1 MKHFP
6 ARCGC
11 ILWIVLALPAIGSGQ
26 EWTRFRGPNGSG
38 ISAAKT
44 IPSVWTDNDINWKAP
59 LPGPGHSSPVL
70 WGDRVFLTTGDE
82 RTNRFWVLCLG
93 IEKGQ
98 VLWQEG
104 FPLTPYHR
112 NAFNT
117 VASGSPAVDERRVYV
132 CWSVPGRIV
141 LAAFEHDGRRA
152 WEKDLGPFVSQHGG
166 GASPIL
172 YRDKVILANQQ
183 DGQSFWIALDAATG
197 ETRWKTPRRSAEAN
211 YSTPC
216 LYEPGSGKPEVIF
229 TSHSHGISGVDPD
242 TGAVLWEL
250 GGVFDKRVVSSP
262 LLADGL
268 VVAACGSGE
277 GGMYLVAVRPG
288 GPAANRKPELAYTVR
303 RAAPYVP
310 TSICVGELL
319 FLWSD
324 DGVVSCLRAATGEV
338 KWQERLGKHFFSS
351 PVCVEDRLFGI
362 STTGEVVVLAASD
375 RFRLLARYALGETTH
390 STPSVAGGR
399 MYIHTVKHLI
409 SIGGRARAD
418 AKE

>member
-1 MKHFP
+1 MKHSLARYSSIILTVLAFP
-6 ARCGC
+6 A
-11 ILWIVLALPAIGSGQ
+11 ISSGQ

-44 IPSVWTDNDINWKAP
+44 IPTVWTDNDINWKAP
-59 LPGPGHSSPVL
+59 LPGPGHSSAVL
-70 WGDRVFLTTGDE
+70 WGDRLFLTTGDE
-82 RTNRFWVLCLG
+82 STNRLWVLCLSVNR
-93 IEKGQ
+93 GQ
-98 VLWQEG
+98 VLWQEA
-104 FPLTPYHR
+104 FPLTSYHR
-112 NAFNT
+112 NPFNT

-132 CWSVPGRIV
+132 CWSVPERIV
-141 LAAFEHDGRRA
+141 LTAFEHDGRRA
-152 WEKDLGPFVSQHGG
+152 WEKDLGPFISQHGG

-183 DGQSFWIALDAATG
+183 DGPSFWIALDAATG
-197 ETRWKTPRRSAEAN
+197 EPRWKTPRKTTEAG

-216 LYEPGSGKPEVIF
+216 VYEPESGKPELIF

-250 GGVFDKRVVSSP
+250 AGVFDKRVVSSP
-262 LLADGL
+262 VPAAGL

-277 GGMYLVAVRPG
+277 GGIYLVAARPG
-288 GPAANRKPELAYTVR
+288 DAAANRKPELAYTVR

-310 TSICVGELL
+310 TSICVGPWL
-319 FLWSD
+319 FLWGD
-324 DGVVSCLRAATGEV
+324 DGVVSCLRAASGEL

-351 PVCVEDRLFGI
+351 PVCVGDRLFGI

-375 RFRLLARYALGETTH
+375 RFQLLARYPLGETTH
-390 STPSVAGGR
+390 STPAVAGGR

-409 SIGGRARAD
+409 SIGGHSRVE